1 MSAFHLTLPI
11 RLLRWRPR
19 RDRLMTY
26 NEVMEELSCSRS
38 QLYRL
43 IAEGRLIVRN
53 IGKRAPRITEVS
65 VDAVKETA

>member
-1 MSAFHLTLPI
+1 
-11 RLLRWRPR
+11 
-19 RDRLMTY
+19 MTY